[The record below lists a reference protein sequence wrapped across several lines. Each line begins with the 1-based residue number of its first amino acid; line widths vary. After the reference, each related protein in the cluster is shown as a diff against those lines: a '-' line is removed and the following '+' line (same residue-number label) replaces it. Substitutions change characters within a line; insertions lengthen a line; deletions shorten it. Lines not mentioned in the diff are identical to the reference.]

1 MGFGFRSGRVF
12 EKDKRTKI
20 VQLVF
25 SQKALLD
32 LAEIHQYSVSQWS
45 EHQADKYYF
54 EIVQG
59 CHHLT
64 NFPKLGKKYAKLR
77 SKPLGMKVLKH
88 VIFYKSDKQN
98 IYIIRVL
105 HESMDLKKAF

>member
-1 MGFGFRSGRVF
+1 M
-12 EKDKRTKI
+12 
-20 VQLVF
+20 QLVF

-32 LAEIHQYSVSQWS
+32 LAEIHQYSVSQWT

-64 NFPKLGKKYAKLR
+64 NFPMLGKKYAKLR
-77 SKPLGMKVLKH
+77 FKPLGLKVLKH